1 MFCHPGPHGDA
12 GEPAPP
18 GPPPRPRGYLIT
30 RHSQEVNTP
39 YCPEGTTTMW
49 DGYSLLHVMG
59 NHRAHG
65 QDLGAS
71 GSCLRKF
78 STMPYLFCNLNN
90 VCDFAQRNDYSYW
103 LSTTEPMPMMMTPIE
118 GPDIEKYISKCVVCE
133 APSLVI
139 AVHSQTLD
147 IPDCPQGWDSLWIGY
162 SFIMHTDSGA
172 EGSGQSLI
180 SPGSCLEDFR
190 SNPFI
195 ECTGH
200 GRCNLFPSAFSY
212 WLATI
217 ELEQQFQKPRQ
228 QTLKAGNLKSRVS
241 RCNTCM
247 KRRRGSILPPPVT
260 PPPNYRTDGYRP
272 RPDPYPDRSPFP
284 FPNVGDRRDDYFR
297 G

>member
-1 MFCHPGPHGDA
+1 MPK
-12 GEPAPP
+12 
-18 GPPPRPRGYLIT
+18 R
-30 RHSQEVNTP
+30 
-39 YCPEGTTTMW
+39 
-49 DGYSLLHVMG
+49 
-59 NHRAHG
+59 
-65 QDLGAS
+65 AS

-90 VCDFAQRNDYSYW
+90 VCDFSQRNDYSYW
-103 LSTTEPMPMMMTPIE
+103 LSTAEPLPMMMTPIE
-118 GPDIEKYISKCVVCE
+118 GRDIKNYISKYAKERCMVCE

-172 EGSGQSLI
+172 EGAGQSLI

-217 ELEQQFQKPRQ
+217 ELEQQFQTPRQ

-247 KRRRGSILPPPVT
+247 RQRRGTILPPPET
-260 PPPNYRTDGYRP
+260 PPPEYRRDRDRDRYPAP
-272 RPDPYPDRSPFP
+272 RPAPGAYPPRRPAPGSYPAQRPPPGSYPREFDDRF
-284 FPNVGDRRDDYFR
+284 FTR